1 MSDQVI
7 RTPEQIQA
15 DLAATRAQMS
25 ATVDELVQTLKPST
39 QVRRA
44 GARAQE
50 KASEVWE
57 STLALAH
64 DLRDRVTERFE
75 DARRRDPDALV
86 GFGAVAATA
95 AAAVVGLCVLRAVR
109 RRS

>member
-1 MSDQVI
+1 MSDQDI

-44 GARAQE
+44 RDRAQV
-50 KASEVWE
+50 KAAELWDLSL
-57 STLALAH
+57 STAKR
-64 DLRDRVTERFE
+64 LRDRASDTVE
-75 DARRRDPDALV
+75 DARSGDREALV
-86 GFGAVAATA
+86 RVGAVAAATA
-95 AAAVVGLCVLRAVR
+95 GVVGLCVLRAVR
-109 RRS
+109 RHS

>member
-1 MSDQVI
+1 MSDQDI

-44 GARAQE
+44 GARAQV
-50 KASEVWE
+50 KAEELWDLSL
-57 STLALAH
+57 STAKRFREGA
-64 DLRDRVTERFE
+64 TETFE
-75 DARRRDPDALV
+75 DARRGDRDALV
-86 GFGAVAATA
+86 RVGAVAAATA
-95 AAAVVGLCVLRAVR
+95 GLIGLCVLRAVR
-109 RRS
+109 RHS